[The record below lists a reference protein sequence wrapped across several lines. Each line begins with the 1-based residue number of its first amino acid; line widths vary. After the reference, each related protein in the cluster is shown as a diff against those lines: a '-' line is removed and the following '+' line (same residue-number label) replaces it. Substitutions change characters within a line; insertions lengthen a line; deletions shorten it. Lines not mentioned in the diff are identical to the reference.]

1 MNVLT
6 KVFKAVANENRLRIL
21 KVLMDGRAREIG
33 EISNEVNLPYKTT
46 ARNLKIF
53 EKYDF
58 LKSNVNSGIVYYQ
71 IRKDRKLFYNQMILT
86 MIKRSTA

>member
-6 KVFKAVANENRLRIL
+6 KVFKAVANENRLRML

-46 ARNLKIF
+46 ARNLKIL
-53 EKYDF
+53 ERQDL
-58 LKSNVNSGIVYYQ
+58 LKSNVNFGFTYYQ
-71 IRKDRKLFYNQMILT
+71 IKNNKKLFYNQMIFT
-86 MIKRSTA
+86 MIKKGF

>member
-21 KVLMDGRAREIG
+21 KVLMDERAREIG
-33 EISNEVNLPYKTT
+33 EIANEVNLPYKTT
-46 ARNLKIF
+46 ARNLKIL

-71 IRKDRKLFYNQMILT
+71 IRKDRKLFYNQMILR
-86 MIKRSTA
+86 MIERNR

>member
-21 KVLMDGRAREIG
+21 KVLMDERAREIG

-46 ARNLKIF
+46 ARNLKIL

-71 IRKDRKLFYNQMILT
+71 IRKDKKLFYNQMILT